1 MATLFQLQRLFL
13 SSPAFAV
20 VGASKN
26 TSKYGTKVLNWY
38 KQRGLPVTPVHPR
51 ESELEGLKTVS
62 SINEL
67 ATPTQTSI
75 SIITP
80 PAVTLTILQS
90 ALELGVPA
98 LWLQPGAADDAVDA
112 FIKEKGLQDR
122 VIYGGADGPCIMV
135 QGDGVRAQLDGVI
148 AFSSQTAMEGIPQQ
162 TTQRNPE
169 EEAAKRAQEEEMR
182 RDVMATV
189 LEGAARERLSR
200 ISLVSPERSKQ
211 IEALLLRMVQS
222 GQLRGR
228 VSENQLI
235 DLLEQMEDA
244 GEKSQPKK
252 SAIVF
257 QRRKDPDDD
266 FDF

>member
-26 TSKYGTKVLNWY
+26 TSKYGTKADFLRAALH
-38 KQRGLPVTPVHPR
+38 RGLPVTPVHPR

-98 LWLQPGAADDAVDA
+98 LWLQPGAADDTVDA

-135 QGDGVRAQLDGVI
+135 QGDGVRAQL
-148 AFSSQTAMEGIPQQ
+148 
-162 TTQRNPE
+162 
-169 EEAAKRAQEEEMR
+169 
-182 RDVMATV
+182 
-189 LEGAARERLSR
+189 
-200 ISLVSPERSKQ
+200 
-211 IEALLLRMVQS
+211 
-222 GQLRGR
+222 
-228 VSENQLI
+228 
-235 DLLEQMEDA
+235 
-244 GEKSQPKK
+244 
-252 SAIVF
+252 
-257 QRRKDPDDD
+257 
-266 FDF
+266 